1 MTRNSALAVVA
12 VFATLVTLGCGG
24 GGLLGSGTAKPVLT
38 LFRYPASA
46 YGTVAGVSE
55 DANVL
60 AINRSQP
67 EAFILDGERLYE
79 ITPPPPW
86 TALGAGAVSSD
97 GQHWVGG
104 LARWTGSD
112 YPSMVAH
119 YATATGLTTPE
130 APGVYSTTL
139 HLLADDGT
147 IYGTYQR
154 VASDTWHNFR
164 WKSPG
169 PLEPIESLPQPPVF
183 EPPQLTADQ
192 AQIVAPNRS
201 RNHKWSGGHVVWKDE
216 KRPVSPVIVDALGR
230 QKLLDG
236 VGTVWF
242 VDDAGRVA
250 LFRETRGLDDWGPW
264 SIWIEGSEPRA
275 FSELLVE
282 LGFPEAAEQEPQP
295 QRLTGN
301 GGHLIIQH
309 RDQRILRLDIAWP

>member
-1 MTRNSALAVVA
+1 MTRNSTLAVVA

-38 LFRYPASA
+38 LFRYPTSA
-46 YGTVAGVSE
+46 YGIVAGLSE
-55 DANVL
+55 NANVL
-60 AINRSQP
+60 AVNRSVP
-67 EAFILDGERLYE
+67 EAFMIVGESVTV
-79 ITPPPPW
+79 IAPPPPW
-86 TALGAGAVSSD
+86 TSAGAGAISSD
-97 GQHWVGG
+97 GQHWAGG
-104 LARWTGSD
+104 LSRWTGTD
-112 YPSMVAH
+112 YQSMVAH
-119 YATATGLTTPE
+119 YTPSTGLTTPE
-130 APGVYSTTL
+130 APGVYASVMRFL
-139 HLLADDGT
+139 EDDGT
-147 IYGTYQR
+147 IYGTYRR
-154 VASDTWHNFR
+154 VPGDTWNYFR

-169 PLEPIESLPQPPVF
+169 PLEPIETLPRPPVF
-183 EPPQLTADQ
+183 DSPQLTPDQ